1 MARFNKTAWLKFPAS
16 DSMKVR
22 VIEIPQ
28 EHLIPTTLENEQ
40 AFEAAIIAARTVE
53 ERHFQEHFPRVEKSF
68 VVEAETNLE
77 ALV

>member
-1 MARFNKTAWLKFPAS
+1 MSMKTTAHLKYPAS

-22 VIEIPQ
+22 VIEIPE
-28 EHLIPTTLENEQ
+28 EHLIPTTLENER
-40 AFEAAIIAARTVE
+40 AFETAIIAAREVE